1 MNLRLAVLLVGV
13 LFVACHS
20 PRVDDPQRF
29 LAQWAAD
36 GADLATMSR
45 RYVEA
50 LDDSSPAAAA
60 YRRVACA
67 TTAAAQPMLDALG
80 ERFGGTPEYRDL
92 LRQIVAGP
100 GQGEMRQ
107 IAATADRQSF
117 ASKDGTRIDFV
128 RRGDAW
134 AIDALAWIVDGAD
147 DPAAASR
154 LVLAEMER
162 VEADLPRYRSAMVA
176 IAEQVRAGR
185 FVEIADVAAAIKRCG
200 APGRPAP

>member
-1 MNLRLAVLLVGV
+1 MNLRLAVPLVG
-13 LFVACHS
+13 LLSVACHS

-36 GADLATMSR
+36 GADLATLSR

-50 LDDSSPAAAA
+50 LDEASPAAAA

-67 TTAAAQPMLDALG
+67 TTAAAQPMLAALG
-80 ERFGGTPEYRDL
+80 ERFGGTSAYRDL
-92 LRQIVAGP
+92 LRKLAAGP
-100 GQGEMRQ
+100 GQGTMRQ

-117 ASKDGTRIDFV
+117 ASKDGMQIEFV

-134 AIDALAWIVDGAD
+134 AIDALAGIVDGAE

-154 LVLAEMER
+154 LVLAAMER
-162 VEADLPRYRSAMVA
+162 AEADLPRYRSAMVA
-176 IAEQVRAGR
+176 IAEQVRAGG
-185 FVEIADVAAAIKRCG
+185 FAELAEVAAAIKRCG